1 MSTTIYTPIDVLNAL
16 SDYLE
21 MCIGSHKW
29 NGMTLKT
36 GEGVEGSSAA
46 ELSVPHVY
54 RFLCPPDEVVDGY
67 PSIVPS
73 VTVILG
79 TVSVENNTTRVPVS
93 LHTAVVYPSVAESE
107 KATPTPTDGVYTI
120 DPERDGYTR
129 AGAQR
134 SLYVQTMRLTQTIA
148 AFVQASPFKITN
160 LSIMPPEASLPDFPY
175 CTARIDATI
184 EQNEPTVRRI
194 NTDTEQNTFINEWL

>member
-1 MSTTIYTPIDVLNAL
+1 MSATIYTPIDVLNAL
-16 SDYLE
+16 CDYLE
-21 MCIGSHKW
+21 VCIGSHKW
-29 NGMTLKT
+29 NGLALKT
-36 GEGVEGSSAA
+36 GEGVEGSSAT
-46 ELSVPHVY
+46 ELSTPHVY

-93 LHTAVVYPSVAESE
+93 LHTAIVYPSVAESE
-107 KATPTPTDGVYTI
+107 KATPSESIYTI
-120 DPERDGYTR
+120 DPEREGYTR

-134 SLYVQTMRLTQTIA
+134 SLYVQALRLTQTIA

-160 LSIMPPEASLPDFPY
+160 LSIMPPEASLPDFPF

-184 EQNEPTVRRI
+184 EQNEPTARRI
-194 NTDTEQNTFINEWL
+194 NTGTAQNTFINEWL